1 MKLGTNTTEIKFV
14 HWIRL
19 RERRYYDT
27 FLENNMVNMK
37 NPGKESMNFYINGK
51 KLRSHICTM
60 VRAETERY
68 KIVRFWRVTTKSLAS
83 GTGS

>member
-1 MKLGTNTTEIKFV
+1 
-14 HWIRL
+14 
-19 RERRYYDT
+19 
-27 FLENNMVNMK
+27 MK